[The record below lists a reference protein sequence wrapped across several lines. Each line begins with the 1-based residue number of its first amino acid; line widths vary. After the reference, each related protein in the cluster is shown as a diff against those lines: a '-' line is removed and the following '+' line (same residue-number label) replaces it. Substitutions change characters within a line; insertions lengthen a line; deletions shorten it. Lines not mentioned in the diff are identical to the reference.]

1 MQLASLIFPIYWSY
15 MVSYDAFAKTFS
27 NSRKNMKWAEIDAIL
42 EDIIRSWHTSILDIG
57 CGNGRLLESLRG
69 TSIRKQ
75 EYLGI
80 DSSVG
85 MIQEAR
91 KLHGEDNF
99 EVCDMLSLES
109 IYTRGTFDAII
120 FLASFHHLETEDERI
135 KVLKDIQKLLSPNGT
150 VYMTNW
156 NLREQTRYEK
166 NHRWD
171 GDFDIKIGEFSRYYH
186 GFTIEELDELF
197 HETSY
202 IILENR
208 VFEGGRN
215 IYSKVTISE

>member
-42 EDIIRSWHTSILDIG
+42 EDIIHSWHTSILDIG
-57 CGNGRLLESLRG
+57 CGNGRLLESLGG

-80 DSSVG
+80 DSSIG
-85 MIQEAR
+85 MIEEAR

-171 GDFDIKIGEFSRYYH
+171 GDFDIKIWEFSRYYH

-197 HETSY
+197 HKTGY
-202 IILENR
+202 TILENR

>member
-1 MQLASLIFPIYWSY
+1 
-15 MVSYDAFAKTFS
+15 
-27 NSRKNMKWAEIDAIL
+27 
-42 EDIIRSWHTSILDIG
+42 
-57 CGNGRLLESLRG
+57 
-69 TSIRKQ
+69 
-75 EYLGI
+75 
-80 DSSVG
+80 

-166 NHRWD
+166 NHR
-171 GDFDIKIGEFSRYYH
+171 
-186 GFTIEELDELF
+186 
-197 HETSY
+197 
-202 IILENR
+202 
-208 VFEGGRN
+208 
-215 IYSKVTISE
+215 